1 MSGSRTLMQT
11 PSTRD
16 LVPRNRPGAQ
26 ARRAASTD
34 GPTPHI
40 QTVKKTRGGEG
51 QIPVQQAPSLLAKT
65 GPQLSVS
72 ASRYFVALIL
82 SDVVEDIQEN
92 SFDPRSIL
100 PDTKSKKTLARLQ
113 EASSA
118 NKVSQFLFLSIQLN
132 KVSSFPRFSPPPCNL
147 QRSIA

>member
-1 MSGSRTLMQT
+1 MSGSRTLVQT

-16 LVPRNRPGAQ
+16 IVPRNRPGAQ
-26 ARRAASTD
+26 DRRAASTD

-40 QTVKKTRGGEG
+40 QTVKKSRGEQGK
-51 QIPVQQAPSLLAKT
+51 IPIQQTSSLLAKT
-65 GPQLSVS
+65 SPQISVS
-72 ASRYFVALIL
+72 VSRHFVAFIL
-82 SDVVEDIQEN
+82 SNVVEDIQEN

-118 NKVSQFLFLSIQLN
+118 NKVSQSQFLSIQLN
-132 KVSSFPRFSPPPCNL
+132 KVAPFPRFSPPPCSL
-147 QRSIA
+147 QHSIV